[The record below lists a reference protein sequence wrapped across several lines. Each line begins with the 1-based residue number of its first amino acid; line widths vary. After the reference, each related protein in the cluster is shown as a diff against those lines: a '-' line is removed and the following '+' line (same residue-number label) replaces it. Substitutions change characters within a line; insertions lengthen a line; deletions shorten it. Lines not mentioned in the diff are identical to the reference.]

1 MYCWKGK
8 AVTSRVE
15 EVRGEISN
23 AATVLVGKRMYLNV
37 IKKMDLTER
46 TIKTW
51 MELIR
56 PPLDRR
62 DQIDIGY
69 TFENNELEVFEIRPV
84 WDDKSKKTTLPI
96 AKSTYIKSKKMWKLY
111 WMNGNQKWE
120 FYKPNGELN
129 TMDKILHEI
138 KADEQ
143 NCFWG

>member
-56 PPLDRR
+56 PPLDR
-62 DQIDIGY
+62 
-69 TFENNELEVFEIRPV
+69 
-84 WDDKSKKTTLPI
+84 
-96 AKSTYIKSKKMWKLY
+96 
-111 WMNGNQKWE
+111 
-120 FYKPNGELN
+120 
-129 TMDKILHEI
+129 
-138 KADEQ
+138 
-143 NCFWG
+143 